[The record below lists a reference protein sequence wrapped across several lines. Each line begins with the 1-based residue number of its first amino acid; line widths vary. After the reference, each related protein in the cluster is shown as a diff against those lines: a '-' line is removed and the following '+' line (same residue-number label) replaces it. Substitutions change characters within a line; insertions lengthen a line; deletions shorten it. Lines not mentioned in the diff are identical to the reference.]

1 MNLENLMILLKE
13 TKLWIK
19 CYIKKID
26 FLIIKSILVIIKKKL
41 LKKILIVSL
50 FLSFNNYDNYYW
62 NI

>member
-1 MNLENLMILLKE
+1 MILLKE